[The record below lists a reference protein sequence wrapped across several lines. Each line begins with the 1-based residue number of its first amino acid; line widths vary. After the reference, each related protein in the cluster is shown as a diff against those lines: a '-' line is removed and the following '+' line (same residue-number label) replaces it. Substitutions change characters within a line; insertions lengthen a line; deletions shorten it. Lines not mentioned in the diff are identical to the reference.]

1 MTMQISKTDEQLHRK
16 EPLWQSYD
24 WNSFELRWMQCDA
37 MQIIGITLE
46 KLIENRQVM
55 GTLSLSHS
63 LSLYVDIADMT
74 NVLI

>member
-24 WNSFELRWMQCDA
+24 WNSFEWRWMQWNA
-37 MQIIGITLE
+37 MQMNEITLE

-55 GTLSLSHS
+55 RTLSLIHS
-63 LSLYVDIADMT
+63 LSLCKHCRHDECSY
-74 NVLI
+74 L